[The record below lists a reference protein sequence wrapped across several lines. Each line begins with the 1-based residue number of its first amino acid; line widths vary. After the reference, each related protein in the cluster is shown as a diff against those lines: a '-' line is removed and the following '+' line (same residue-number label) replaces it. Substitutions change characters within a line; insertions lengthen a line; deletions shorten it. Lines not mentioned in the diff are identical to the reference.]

1 MKHRFMGMIVG
12 AFTCVMMG
20 VSLFQPVGQVE
31 AATPVTKRY
40 ATKSAV
46 VQGIKIPLSVEVD
59 KEAVLRDQVVDYALQ
74 FVGNPYVYGGTSLTN
89 GTDCSGFTMGVYKK
103 FSISL
108 SRTSR
113 SQAYDGKSIKRSE
126 LKKGD
131 LVFYATGGTITHVA
145 LYIGDGKIVHASNS
159 RSGIKV
165 SNMNYRTPYKYVSVI
180 S

>member
-1 MKHRFMGMIVG
+1 MKHRLMKIVVG

-20 VSLFQPVGQVE
+20 VSLFQT
-31 AATPVTKRY
+31 AAQEDVAAATKRY
-40 ATKSAV
+40 AKKSAV
-46 VQGIKIPLSVEVD
+46 VQEIKIPLSVKVD
-59 KEAVLRDQVVDYALQ
+59 KEAILRNDIVDYALQ

-126 LKKGD
+126 LQKGD
-131 LVFYATGGTITHVA
+131 LVFYGSGSYISHVA
-145 LYIGDGKIVHASNS
+145 MYIGNGKIVHASNPS
-159 RSGIKV
+159 SGIKV
-165 SNMNYRTPYKYVSVI
+165 SPMNYRTPCRYVSI
-180 S
+180 LS